1 MFYVYIHRKR
11 TTREIF
17 YVGKG
22 KNKRAFDFSDR
33 GSHWERTVKKHGVIV
48 EIVESGLQEWYALEL
63 ESDLISLHGRL
74 DLGDGLLINKT
85 DGGDG
90 ISGCVYSE
98 ESKQK
103 IRDASKNRWS
113 KQEEHEKFSKSLIGN
128 KRNLGKQHSK
138 ETKEKCR
145 QVNLGKKLSETHKE
159 KVLNV
164 LKAYWSTEENKKKAS
179 ERLKG
184 NQYAKGLNFSEES
197 RLKISLGNKG
207 KVRSEEAKANY
218 RAAHARRKQ
227 EKISSTT
234 GITNDKPAT

>member
-1 MFYVYIHRKR
+1 MFYVYVHRKLS
-11 TTREIF
+11 TGEIF

-33 GSHWERTVKKHGVIV
+33 GSHWERTVKKHGVVV

-63 ESDLISLHGRL
+63 ESNLISFYGRS
-74 DLGDGLLINKT
+74 DLGEGFLINKT
-85 DGGDG
+85 DGLDG
-90 ISGCVYSE
+90 ISGCVHSE

-103 IRDASKNRWS
+103 MKDASKKRWS
-113 KQEEHEKFSKSLIGN
+113 KQEEHDKFSKVLVGN
-128 KRNLGKQHSK
+128 KRNLGKRHSE

-145 QVNLGKKLSETHKE
+145 QVNLGRKLSEEHVAKIIKKVKTYWGKPESKE
-159 KVLNV
+159 
-164 LKAYWSTEENKKKAS
+164 KAS

-184 NQYAKGLNFSEES
+184 NQHAKGLVFSEES
-197 RLKISLGNKG
+197 KLKISLGNKG

-227 EKISSTT
+227 QKILSTT
-234 GITNDKPAT
+234 GIKNDKPAS